1 MQMDVRNL
9 AGEQVSSIEV
19 DERVFGIEPNMA
31 LMHQAV
37 LAILANRRS
46 GTHSTKTRGE
56 VAGSTKKI
64 QKQKGLGRAR
74 QGGIR
79 APHRRHGGIAF
90 GPRPRSYAQ
99 DMPKRM
105 RRQALR
111 SALSAKARDGEIVVL
126 EALTIDGP
134 KTKAIS
140 VPLKA
145 LGATRT
151 ALLVTETA
159 DLNVKLS
166 ASNIEGA
173 SYCPADSINTYDVL
187 RCRHIV
193 LTVGAVRRIEAL
205 WGGEHVNERRPAKA
219 VAAAEGAEA

>member
-1 MQMDVRNL
+1 
-9 AGEQVSSIEV
+9 
-19 DERVFGIEPNMA
+19 
-31 LMHQAV
+31 
-37 LAILANRRS
+37 
-46 GTHSTKTRGE
+46 
-56 VAGSTKKI
+56 
-64 QKQKGLGRAR
+64 
-74 QGGIR
+74 
-79 APHRRHGGIAF
+79 
-90 GPRPRSYAQ
+90 
-99 DMPKRM
+99 
-105 RRQALR
+105 LR

-126 EALTIDGP
+126 EALAVDGP

-151 ALLVTETA
+151 TLLVTETA

-166 ASNIEGA
+166 ANNVEGA